1 MRRPSLPGLTPQV
14 GFTRLAA
21 LKIAELGQARVPVQ
35 VGFTRLA
42 ALKIAELGQ
51 ARVPVQVGF
60 TRLAALKIAELGQ
73 ARVPVQCVLF
83 AKKMDA
89 RVISAFTR
97 VRSPS
102 KTGVNAL
109 NDALLPAHDGE
120 SAAHTIT
127 LPSSVMA
134 SSTLTV
140 ASPSSISLWA
150 RPEGIIGKQFS
161 LGSTTQSKIT
171 GLFTPIIS
179 RMAPSTSPGRSQ
191 RMPTA

>member
-1 MRRPSLPGLTPQV
+1 ERVDIVAAPGEQADHPRQHAGLVVDQHRQGVGLDLLRDGRGGGMGGVHGRIPMRKADPSFPGLTRQS
-14 GFTRLAA
+14 
-21 LKIAELGQARVPVQ
+21 I
-35 VGFTRLA
+35 
-42 ALKIAELGQ
+42 
-51 ARVPVQVGF
+51 
-60 TRLAALKIAELGQ
+60 
-73 ARVPVQCVLF
+73 LF

-89 RVISAFTR
+89 RV
-97 VRSPS
+97 
-102 KTGVNAL
+102 K
-109 NDALLPAHDGE
+109 PAHDSE
-120 SAAHTIT
+120 VLCHTIT

-171 GLFTPIIS
+171 GLFTLIIS
-179 RMAPSTSPGRSQ
+179 RIAPSTSPGRSQ